1 VADAARRG
9 AEHCRAYIVN
19 LQKCGFSLLV
29 VMDGTVNEVRLL
41 CPI

>member
-1 VADAARRG
+1 
-9 AEHCRAYIVN
+9 VN